1 MWGRR
6 RDVARAV
13 ARALASLGPAPRHAV
28 GLAVGS
34 KRGASSR
41 PWSASAGCRVSWF
54 DRDGVAWRDTRA
66 CRFGVASFATRA
78 AARDVSP
85 EHASTPKLKGITVK
99 PNGRVSVRI
108 SGGGQKQKTLGTFDS
123 VRDAVAAYNAE
134 AKARGVPTQPMPRTA
149 AAAMEE
155 GSVVNETDE
164 KKGET
169 TRSGGATNAT
179 KTKSNVSGADASRMT
194 SPFAFFQTDASPESL
209 VALVLDMTDP
219 GRWYPAARAMRRSI
233 HLHVGP
239 TNSGKTHAAVQR
251 LKRADSGVYCSPLRL
266 LAWEVAEGLN
276 ADPEGLGLTCDLVT
290 GQERKVIE
298 GSRHVACTVEMADVR
313 KPIDVAV
320 IDEAHLLGD
329 PARGYAFTR
338 AVLGLP
344 AAELHL
350 CGDPAMVPLIET
362 IASELGDTLVVHR
375 YERLQPLRVLS
386 EPLRRVED
394 VKPGDCLVAFSR
406 KAVHRLKKDV
416 ETQAG
421 RRACV
426 IYGSLPPE
434 ARARQ
439 AELFNDRANSGY
451 DVLIASDAIG
461 MGLNLSIKR
470 VVFTTLKKY
479 DGSHLRALA
488 PPEAKQIAGRA
499 GRFGMGASEGGAT
512 TMRRDELR
520 SLRDAV
526 NAPVV
531 DLTKASVAPTL
542 DQIALFLEAEPNKN
556 VSLADALVAFKR
568 DAVVPKHYFARSCDD
583 MIAAARLVQHLPL
596 TLEDHWMFA
605 VAPCSAEDL
614 QGFGSKALVTFAE
627 AFCKRGRVSVRIVQH
642 PFLFGE
648 NEKNS
653 KKPKPKPRA
662 PRTQGEL
669 SVLEQAHAAYDLY
682 LWFSLRCPAAF
693 PEHDYAQAL
702 RKQCAAAIELGL
714 QRTTS
719 AKLRRDAKR
728 LAGYVDDAR
737 LTNAAKET
745 ARLEAELALLG
756 FGAADDPDGV
766 YGTVT
771 FAPGG
776 PGVLA
781 QAARAKKTPERA
793 ERTSREARRRKR
805 AREEKEKTSS
815 PGKRFSQS
823 EKARRANARGAS
835 SATHAA
841 GPSGSDASGSGLVF
855 DAEEP
860 SPSFAFSLAA
870 AERAERAEIAAAK
883 RTAAL
888 ARVARGYDADFAA
901 PLVSRRVAAETLRRE
916 ALLGSIAR
924 LAGIGGKANEEESRG
939 TT

>member
-41 PWSASAGCRVSWF
+41 PWSASAGSRVSWF

-149 AAAMEE
+149 AAATEE
-155 GSVVNETDE
+155 GSFVNETHE

-194 SPFAFFQTDASPESL
+194 SPFDFFQTDASPESL

-556 VSLADALVAFKR
+556 VSLADALVLFKR

-648 NEKNS
+648 TEKKT

-776 PGVLA
+776 PRGCG
-781 QAARAKKTPERA
+781 PGG
-793 ERTSREARRRKR
+793 
-805 AREEKEKTSS
+805 AREENAGAGGEDVSRGEEKKTRERRQRKNLFA
-815 PGKRFSQS
+815 GEEVFSERKGAS
-823 EKARRANARGAS
+823 RERARRVVCDTRG
-835 SATHAA
+835 
-841 GPSGSDASGSGLVF
+841 GS
-855 DAEEP
+855 
-860 SPSFAFSLAA
+860 
-870 AERAERAEIAAAK
+870 ER
-883 RTAAL
+883 
-888 ARVARGYDADFAA
+888 F
-901 PLVSRRVAAETLRRE
+901 
-916 ALLGSIAR
+916 
-924 LAGIGGKANEEESRG
+924 
-939 TT
+939 

>member
-28 GLAVGS
+28 GLAAGS

-78 AARDVSP
+78 GAGDAGP
-85 EHASTPKLKGITVK
+85 EHASTLKLKGITVR

-123 VRDAVAAYNAE
+123 VQDAVAAYNAE

-155 GSVVNETDE
+155 ETDE
-164 KKGET
+164 KKGEM

-179 KTKSNVSGADASRMT
+179 TSNVYQT
-194 SPFAFFQTDASPESL
+194 STFAFDFFPKQTEWSSESL

-362 IASELGDTLVVHR
+362 IASELGDTLTVHR

-386 EPLRRVED
+386 EPLRRVQD

-416 ETQAG
+416 ETEAG

-512 TMRRDELR
+512 TMRRDELI

-542 DQIALFLEAEPNKN
+542 DQIALFLEAEQNKN
-556 VSLADALVAFKR
+556 VSLADALETFAR
-568 DAVVPKHYFARSCDD
+568 DAVVPAHYFARSCDD
-583 MIAAARLVQHLPL
+583 MIAAARLTEHLPL

-614 QGFGSKALVTFAE
+614 RGFGSKALVTFAE
-627 AFCKRGRVSVRIVQH
+627 AFCKRGRVSVRVVEQ

-648 NEKNS
+648 
-653 KKPKPKPRA
+653 PRA

-714 QRTTS
+714 QSTTS
-719 AKLRRDAKR
+719 AKLRRSARR
-728 LAGYVDDAR
+728 LAGYVDQAKLAR
-737 LTNAAKET
+737 AAKET
-745 ARLEAELALLG
+745 ARLEAELALAG
-756 FGAADDPDGV
+756 FGAEDDPDGV

-776 PGVLA
+776 PGAL
-781 QAARAKKTPERA
+781 RKTPERA
-793 ERTSREARRRKR
+793 ERTSREKEKRRR
-805 AREEKEKTSS
+805 AREDKDKVSPAKRVSAESS
-815 PGKRFSQS
+815 AFC
-823 EKARRANARGAS
+823 RANKSARGAS
-835 SATHAA
+835 SRNSRAA
-841 GPSGSDASGSGLVF
+841 GSDGSDTSGSRLVHDAFSEEASPFRIAYGQTVARGAF
-855 DAEEP
+855 AEEI
-860 SPSFAFSLAA
+860 
-870 AERAERAEIAAAK
+870 EVAK
-883 RTAAL
+883 RTAAA
-888 ARVARGYDADFAA
+888 ARAARGYDADFAA
-901 PLVSRRVAAETLRRE
+901 PLVSRRVATETRRRE

-924 LAGIGGKANEEESRG
+924 LAGIGGEGNEEESP
-939 TT
+939 